1 MRMTRNG
8 CAAVA
13 ATIVLGAFP
22 ALARAGAADNQYQ
35 DPFAGEEGGSQNQS
49 GGGGGGGGSGGGGS
63 GGGGSGGGG
72 SGGGG
77 SGGGG
82 GSSQGSSPSRF
93 GNSPPERSAQAAGQI
108 PRTGADAGLVALLGA
123 GLVLTGAGLRVRLR
137 QPVG

>member
-1 MRMTRNG
+1 MRTTRNA

-13 ATIVLGAFP
+13 ATLVLGAFP

-35 DPFAGEEGGSQNQS
+35 DPFAGEEDGSQNQS
-49 GGGGGGGGSGGGGS
+49 SGGGGGGSGGGGS
-63 GGGGSGGGG
+63 GGGGS
-72 SGGGG
+72 SQ
-77 SGGGG
+77 

-93 GNSPPERSAQAAGQI
+93 DNSPPERSGQSTGQI